1 MIRIVADDKIP
12 FLKGALER
20 VAGVDYLPGGMIS
33 NKDLTDA
40 DGLIIRTRTQ
50 CDRNL
55 LEGTKVQ
62 FIATATIGY
71 DHIDKDYCEAAGIRW
86 TNAPG
91 CNSTSVQQYLVSTLL
106 FLANLKNFD
115 LGELVLG
122 VVGVGNV
129 GSKVSTAAEALGM
142 EVLLND
148 PPRMRREGGQ
158 AFVEL
163 DKMLERADILTL
175 HVPLNRGGADN
186 TFHMVDE
193 QFIRRVKRDAIL
205 INTSRG
211 EVVDEI
217 ALLDGIRTGKLSDV
231 VVDVFENEPNIN
243 PELLKATTVGTP
255 HIAGYS
261 LDGKANGTTMSVRAI
276 SRYFNLGLDEWSPP
290 DIPMPPEYLL
300 HGDVSGSSKN
310 ELLWEL
316 VRQTYDVTSDDRR
329 LRSNPEAFE
338 RLRGDYPLRREPAA
352 YSVRLFQGY
361 PEVTVLLEKLGFS
374 VLTDY
379 CA

>member
-20 VAGVDYLPGGMIS
+20 VARVDYLPGGVIS

-50 CDRNL
+50 CDRSL

-231 VVDVFENEPNIN
+231 VMDVFENEPNIN

-361 PEVTVLLEKLGFS
+361 PDVTVLLEKLGFS